1 MGDAVTAELAIRRT
15 LAAYC
20 QSCDDGRFDDLG
32 ACFTTDARVVV
43 LGREV
48 TGREAITSWMAGA
61 MPPEKRG
68 RHLTVNSLITVDGE
82 RAGAVSDFAFLA
94 LTPDGPRIST
104 AGRYYDELRLAD
116 GEWLIARREIS
127 LLPHTGGA

>member
-1 MGDAVTAELAIRRT
+1 MGDAVAAELAIRRT

-32 ACFTTDARVVV
+32 ACFTTDARVLV

-48 TGREAITSWMAGA
+48 AGRDAISTWMSAA

-68 RHLTVNSLITVDGE
+68 RHLTVNSLITVADE
-82 RAGAVSDFAFLA
+82 RAAAVSDFVFLA

-104 AGRYYDELRLAD
+104 AGRYHDEFRLAD
-116 GEWLIARREIS
+116 GEWLIASREIQ
-127 LLPHTGGA
+127 LLPPGRA